1 MENQE
6 QQEQVETTKK
16 FIFTL
21 KDKEKGIDVG
31 FDSFENQEPMSSV
44 DASMIILALT
54 QTLVDSGLQLQD
66 VDEFLGNIGN
76 AVKELY
82 TKGGI
87 DLTETVE
94 EINVKT
100 EAQASKTEG

>member
-1 MENQE
+1 MEQQE
-6 QQEQVETTKK
+6 QQEHVETTKK

-21 KDKEKGIDVG
+21 INKEEGIDVG

-54 QTLVDSGLQLQD
+54 QMMVDSGLQLQD
-66 VDEFLGNIGN
+66 VEEFLGNIGN

-82 TKGGI
+82 TQGGI
-87 DLTETVE
+87 DLTETLE
-94 EINVKT
+94 EMNVKT
-100 EAQASKTEG
+100 EDKAGKTER